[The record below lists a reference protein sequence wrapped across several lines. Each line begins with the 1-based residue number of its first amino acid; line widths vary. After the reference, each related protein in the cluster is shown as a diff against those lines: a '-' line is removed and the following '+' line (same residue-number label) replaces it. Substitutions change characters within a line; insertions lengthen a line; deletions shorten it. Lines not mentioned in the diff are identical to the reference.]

1 MGSSSYCYKQFMKE
15 YIHISVAYEK
25 IAKTYTDEY
34 LSTLRED

>member
-1 MGSSSYCYKQFMKE
+1 MGSPNYCYKQFMKE

-34 LSTLRED
+34 LSKLRED

>member
-1 MGSSSYCYKQFMKE
+1 MKE

-34 LSTLRED
+34 LSKLRED